1 MTVRERI
8 LAIQVM
14 EDAERDP
21 AYAKRLGLK
30 VKLKEINREKEIR
43 RKT

>member
-1 MTVRERI
+1 MTVKERI

-21 AYAKRLGLK
+21 AYAKRLGLAT
-30 VKLKEINREKEIR
+30 KLKEKEKSAKEEKI
-43 RKT
+43 